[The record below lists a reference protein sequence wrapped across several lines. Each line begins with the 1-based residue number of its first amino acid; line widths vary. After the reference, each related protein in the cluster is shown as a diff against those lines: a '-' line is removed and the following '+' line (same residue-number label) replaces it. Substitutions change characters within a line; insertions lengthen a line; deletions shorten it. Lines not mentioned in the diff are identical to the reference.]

1 MISMPYSYSL
11 TLVLCIVF
19 LCAGCSSQKP
29 HTLDPFGLADQA
41 DPNDLLDE
49 PVNARPVGGSGPRS
63 ATVDQPV
70 LILPL
75 PKAETAKTIDGDF
88 SDWNT
93 RKARSFGGAKQ
104 IVSGQEFWSGDK
116 DASFSVGVD
125 SDEGYVYF
133 SIAVRDDVV
142 IDAESQDIMS
152 DGVIIWLQDPKL
164 QSVID
169 SLPEGMAR
177 EYGMGSES
185 AILFTPDGQ
194 FWRFDRPDGP
204 LHRAGIT
211 AATRK
216 VDGGYHVE
224 VALTLGVLGQVAA
237 LPTEALAFRVE
248 LLDGD
253 EAGRR
258 GEQTRLSMLPDTT
271 GPRFARY
278 EVGGWLPFQQAKGQ
292 PPRPGTLGRW
302 VLNGSTWAYD
312 SFEVVPSHWLVLQDT
327 SEFKEVLAKSDVF
340 DEICPLATRER
351 ELVEAYQSTRGTL
364 RAGLLLCGPRAP
376 NNRCSD
382 DAETRLY
389 WVNLQRVAEGW
400 TLNKHAEVTPEPLQ
414 QCAKAPRSGGE
425 FHSEFSLL
433 PLEMLGP
440 TVWGIGWN
448 KTFVGRNERLVERGI
463 WFANPDLPKPYLG
476 AAISEKKNARGRE
489 RTLTKSHVYLALVD
503 ETPGLDICEVER
515 VQEQQC
521 SSLNSR
527 CTTGKHGESVHVHVK
542 LWSAHQQR
550 FENYIQTKHRGCSAT
565 TFDFNTRRGFMLLNE
580 PGRLGALASPA
591 NPGSKRRQPAQE
603 SVDDAP
609 LEGASEEAPAEGVEL
624 F

>member
-1 MISMPYSYSL
+1 MISKCYLYSSM
-11 TLVLCIVF
+11 LVLCVVF
-19 LCAGCSSQKP
+19 LCAGCSSSKSQQ
-29 HTLDPFGLADQA
+29 LDPFGLADEA

-49 PVNARPVGGSGPRS
+49 PVDARPAAGSGLRS
-63 ATVDQPV
+63 AAVDQPLLV
-70 LILPL
+70 LPL
-75 PKAETAKTIDGDF
+75 PKAETSKTIDGDF
-88 SDWNT
+88 GDWNI
-93 RKARSFGGAKQ
+93 RKARSFGGSKHV
-104 IVSGQEFWSGDK
+104 VSGEEFWGGDK
-116 DASFSVGVD
+116 DASFRVSVD

-133 SIAVRDDVV
+133 AVAVRDDVV
-142 IDAESQDIMS
+142 IDAESQDIMT
-152 DGVIIWLQDPKL
+152 DGVLIWLQDPKL

-169 SLPEGMAR
+169 SLPEGMAL

-211 AATRK
+211 AATQK
-216 VDGGYHVE
+216 VDGGYQVE
-224 VALTLGVLGQVAA
+224 VALTLGVLGQVAS

-258 GEQTRLSMLPDTT
+258 GEQTRLSMLPDVH

-292 PPRPGTLGRW
+292 PPRPGALGRW
-302 VLNGSTWAYD
+302 VLSGSTWGYD
-312 SFEVVPSHWLVLQDT
+312 SFEVVPSHWLVLHDT
-327 SEFKEVLAKSDVF
+327 QEFQEVLAKIDVF
-340 DEICPLATRER
+340 DAICPLATRER
-351 ELVEAYQSTRGTL
+351 ELLEAYQSTRGTQ
-364 RAGLLLCGPRAP
+364 RAGLLLCGTRAP
-376 NNRCSD
+376 NNRCPD

-389 WVNLQRVAEGW
+389 WVNLQRAGEGW
-400 TLNKHAEVTPEPLQ
+400 SLGKHAEVTPEPLQ
-414 QCAKAPRSGGE
+414 QCANAPRKDE
-425 FHSEFSLL
+425 AFHAQFSLM

-440 TVWGIGWN
+440 TVWGIGWQ
-448 KTFVGRNERLVERGI
+448 KTFSGGNERLVERGV

-476 AAISEKKNARGRE
+476 AASSEKKHARGRE
-489 RTLTKSHVYLALVD
+489 RTLTQSHVYLALVD

-515 VQEQQC
+515 VQEQRC
-521 SSLNSR
+521 RSLDSR
-527 CTTGKHGESVHVHVK
+527 CTTEKHGESVQVHVK
-542 LWSAHQQR
+542 LWSPHQQR
-550 FENYIQTKHRGCSAT
+550 FEDYLQTKHRGCSAA

-591 NPGSKRRQPAQE
+591 NPGSRRRKSPQQPGVPTPD
-603 SVDDAP
+603 SAP
-609 LEGASEEAPAEGVEL
+609 EKPASKGVEL